1 MADAPRIV
9 PTEDQSRFDEVTEAS
24 EESFPAS
31 DAPSW
36 TSTSSSI
43 ANHLPRE
50 SRRMRRPYAQPQRW
64 GLIAALSAAGGALVY
79 LLSRSRRRTLG

>member
-9 PTEDQSRFDEVTEAS
+9 PAQDQSRFDEVTEAS

-43 ANHLPRE
+43 ANHLPQE
-50 SRRMRRPYAQPQRW
+50 SRRTRAEAQPRRW

-79 LLSRSRRRTLG
+79 LFSRSRRRTLG